1 MAGCK
6 LDSMV
11 SLPRVE
17 LILKPTPL
25 HRLGR
30 LSERL
35 GVDLWIKRDD
45 LTGFA
50 LGGNK
55 GRKLEYLIADVLASG
70 ADTVVACGAAQSNF
84 IRQLGAACVMFGLEC
99 VAATMHLPYYS
110 GAGSPKGTALAQ
122 DGGNL
127 AIDALLGIEVRL
139 FPDGDWRALYAHQDE
154 VARELEAAGK
164 RVYKV
169 AIGGSSVASAYAFH
183 EAGLETTGQAGPFDF
198 LVTPSSSGSTH
209 AGLAHVFAGTGTR
222 VIGISADPDPDDEL
236 RADIV
241 ELCGGLDELT
251 GLGKSLSL
259 DQIDLRMD
267 WTGEAYSIPSP
278 EGNEAI
284 RTLARAEGI
293 LLDPVYSGKAFAGL
307 LELCRRGEIRGRV
320 LFWHTGGIPTL
331 FATNLA

>member
-1 MAGCK
+1 MAN
-6 LDSMV
+6 
-11 SLPRVE
+11 LPRVD

-25 HRLGR
+25 HRLDR
-30 LSERL
+30 MSEAL
-35 GVDLWIKRDD
+35 GIDLWIKRDD

-84 IRQLGAACVMFGLEC
+84 IRQLGAACAMFKLRC

-110 GAGSPKGTALAQ
+110 GAGSPKGKSLSH

-127 AIDALLGIEVRL
+127 AIDALLGVDVRV
-139 FPDGDWRALYAHQDE
+139 FPDGDWRALYAHQGE
-154 VARELEAAGK
+154 VAHEQESLGRK
-164 RVYKV
+164 VYKV
-169 AIGGSSVASAYAFH
+169 AIGGSSPSSAFAFH

-209 AGLAHVFAGTGTR
+209 AGLAHVFADTATK

-241 ELCGGLDELT
+241 ELCEALDGLT
-251 GLGKSLSL
+251 GLHKGIRLR
-259 DQIDLRMD
+259 DVDLRMD

-278 EGNEAI
+278 EGNSAI
-284 RTLARAEGI
+284 RALARTEGI

-307 LELCRRGEIRGRV
+307 IDLSKRGDVRGRV
-320 LFWHTGGIPTL
+320 LFWHTGGVPTL
-331 FATNLA
+331 FAADLT